1 MRPFSRAVG
10 GVAGFVAP
18 QGCSVCRMK
27 LIDAKLLRLAICH
40 IMPRFCRNCSE
51 WPTIARARACVASF
65 TGAWIET
72 VRGALPIS
80 DCIALALAES
90 VQVPARQISVS
101 ASSNV
106 YRVNDHRETS
116 VLLAVNAL
124 KRMIL
129 QRFRVLRC
137 KELGR
142 DFRVWLLIQLW
153 KDMGVDTV
161 GRCNTRLNCGSH
173 YGVLQGHSKIFG
185 EIFGQLQI
193 RSDLSGAL
201 GFGQRVGRRC
211 SLSRN
216 AAVAAER
223 ADELRLIVER
233 HYHRSFSFL
242 MRSLLFLSYVPL
254 SLSETQSCWQLI
266 SNRAMLQPYAKGL

>member
-1 MRPFSRAVG
+1 M
-10 GVAGFVAP
+10 
-18 QGCSVCRMK
+18 
-27 LIDAKLLRLAICH
+27 L
-40 IMPRFCRNCSE
+40 
-51 WPTIARARACVASF
+51 
-65 TGAWIET
+65 
-72 VRGALPIS
+72 
-80 DCIALALAES
+80 
-90 VQVPARQISVS
+90 
-101 ASSNV
+101 
-106 YRVNDHRETS
+106 
-116 VLLAVNAL
+116 
-124 KRMIL
+124 L

-201 GFGQRVGRRC
+201 GLGQRVGRRC
-211 SLSRN
+211 ALSRN

-223 ADELRLIVER
+223 ADELLLIVDR
-233 HYHRSFSFL
+233 HYHRLSVPTTLSWFL
-242 MRSLLFLSYVPL
+242 ESY
-254 SLSETQSCWQLI
+254 
-266 SNRAMLQPYAKGL
+266 